1 MMSFL
6 ALNLQVAKASV
17 AMHEMPIATAAK
29 EIAIRQAM
37 AFLFL
42 EDVCIGRTRPSCRGL
57 DERLRQRGEQFDE
70 ALSLVRRVDRRLARK
85 QTVEHLQFDCVHPE
99 TPQDEGRVISQ
110 SAIRFEL
117 LPRRVRGDTGIVTPD
132 LLQ

>member
-6 ALNLQVAKASV
+6 ALNLQVAEASV

-37 AFLFL
+37 AFPFL

-57 DERLRQRGEQFDE
+57 DERLRQREEQFDSTIPA
-70 ALSLVRRVDRRLARK
+70 ALV
-85 QTVEHLQFDCVHPE
+85 CP
-99 TPQDEGRVISQ
+99 
-110 SAIRFEL
+110 
-117 LPRRVRGDTGIVTPD
+117 
-132 LLQ
+132 